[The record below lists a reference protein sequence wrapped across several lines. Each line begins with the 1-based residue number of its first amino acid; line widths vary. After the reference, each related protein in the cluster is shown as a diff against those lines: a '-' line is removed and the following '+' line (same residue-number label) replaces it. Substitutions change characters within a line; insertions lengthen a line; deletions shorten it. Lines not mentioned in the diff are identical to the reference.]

1 MRRKYEDD
9 KGQNNIFVL
18 LTIAKRLQT
27 NIVSTL
33 VSGGTQDPSV
43 LVYANHQLHKEG
55 NKERYT
61 KAMGLINKPDHMT
74 GGTMLK

>member
-1 MRRKYEDD
+1 M
-9 KGQNNIFVL
+9 L
-18 LTIAKRLQT
+18 LTIAKHLQT
-27 NIVSTL
+27 NTVSTL

-61 KAMGLINKPDHMT
+61 KAMGLNKPDHMT